1 MLYFRQILIMLV
13 SLYTVRVVLSVLGTE
28 DYGIYNVVAGVV
40 VMFGFISTTMAT
52 ASQRY
57 FSYAMGQGDID
68 GLNRLFGITLTI
80 YLILIVAVVVLAE
93 TVGLW
98 FVSEKLVVPDERLLA
113 AKWVY
118 HFSIA
123 SFVVNLFTAP
133 YMAAI
138 IAHEDMTVYAWASII
153 EAVLKLVVVL
163 ALKVL
168 TFDKLSLYG
177 ALLFV
182 VACINT
188 VVYRIYCRR
197 KYPECLSKIV
207 WDSKMIKEMLSFSG
221 WNLFGSAVG
230 VFNWQL
236 VGIVLNQFC
245 GATVNAA
252 RALSL
257 QINSAVSSFSS
268 NFSMATRPQI
278 IKYYAANQKKETDT
292 LVFRSCKMTYF
303 LTQVFTLPLIAE
315 MPAVLTIWLKN
326 VPEYTIIF
334 SQLALVD
341 ALITSVSFPLMT
353 LAQATGKI
361 KRYQG
366 VVGGVLLCNLPAAY
380 IILRLG
386 FAPWV
391 IAVGQVVITIIA
403 TFLRFM
409 IVSRIANFSLR
420 QFILKV
426 IFPLVSATLFSCL
439 VPFLFLYF
447 FEPSILRMVCNIIC
461 TVIICVVSVFFL
473 ALDKNERR
481 AILTM
486 TKKKLSML

>member
-182 VACINT
+182 VA
-188 VVYRIYCRR
+188 VHVEHGGGAQGGEVGLQPVGEGGLAAAGAAGDGHH
-197 KYPECLSKIV
+197 KG
-207 WDSKMIKEMLSFSG
+207 SF
-221 WNLFGSAVG
+221 FHE
-230 VFNWQL
+230 
-236 VGIVLNQFC
+236 I
-245 GATVNAA
+245 
-252 RALSL
+252 LSL
-257 QINSAVSSFSS
+257 
-268 NFSMATRPQI
+268 
-278 IKYYAANQKKETDT
+278 
-292 LVFRSCKMTYF
+292 
-303 LTQVFTLPLIAE
+303 
-315 MPAVLTIWLKN
+315 
-326 VPEYTIIF
+326 
-334 SQLALVD
+334 
-341 ALITSVSFPLMT
+341 
-353 LAQATGKI
+353 
-361 KRYQG
+361 
-366 VVGGVLLCNLPAAY
+366 
-380 IILRLG
+380 
-386 FAPWV
+386 
-391 IAVGQVVITIIA
+391 
-403 TFLRFM
+403 
-409 IVSRIANFSLR
+409 
-420 QFILKV
+420 
-426 IFPLVSATLFSCL
+426 
-439 VPFLFLYF
+439 
-447 FEPSILRMVCNIIC
+447 
-461 TVIICVVSVFFL
+461 
-473 ALDKNERR
+473 
-481 AILTM
+481 
-486 TKKKLSML
+486 